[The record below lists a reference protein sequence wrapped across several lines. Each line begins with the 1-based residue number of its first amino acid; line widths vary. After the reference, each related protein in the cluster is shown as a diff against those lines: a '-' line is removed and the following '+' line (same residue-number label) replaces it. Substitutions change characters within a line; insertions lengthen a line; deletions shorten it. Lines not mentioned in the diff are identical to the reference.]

1 MQGKKLLVAAAGVL
15 ALAATANV
23 FAQASDAG
31 TAASSAKSA
40 RQANRALAR
49 EVRRA
54 LSRTKNLNVSNI
66 NVRANNGAV
75 TLAGTVPEATMIDR
89 AGEVAKGVAGVTSVK
104 NTVSIRPP
112 GQ

>member
-1 MQGKKLLVAAAGVL
+1 MQVKKLLVAVAGVL

-23 FAQASDAG
+23 YAQASDGA
-31 TAASSAKSA
+31 TSTSSAKSA
-40 RQANRALAR
+40 KQANRALAK

-54 LSRTKNLNVSNI
+54 LSKTKNLSTSNI
-66 NVRANNGAV
+66 TVTAKGGAV
-75 TLAGTVPEATMIDR
+75 TLAGTVPEAPQIEK

-104 NTVSIRPP
+104 NALTIREI